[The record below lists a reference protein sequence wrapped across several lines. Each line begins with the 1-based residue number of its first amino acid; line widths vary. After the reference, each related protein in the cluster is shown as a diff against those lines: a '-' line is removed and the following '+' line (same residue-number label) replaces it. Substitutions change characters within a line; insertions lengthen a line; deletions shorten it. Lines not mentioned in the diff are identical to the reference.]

1 MTKTRRTGAFT
12 IVAAALL
19 VLAAAWGLGALS
31 GEEGSASDD
40 FGAAPVMRGPLR
52 INVVERG
59 NLEAADS
66 VTLKSEIEGQTTVL
80 WLIEEGT
87 QVQPGELLAELD
99 TANLVD
105 RRVQQEIQV
114 QNSEA
119 SFIKAEQSHA
129 IQLSQNE
136 SDIANSVR
144 ELEFSHIDLKKYLE
158 GDLPQD
164 LQKTEE
170 DILLADED
178 LILAQQNYS
187 WSEKLHEM
195 GFLEQTQLDADRI
208 AETRATVKLR
218 QAERAKA
225 LFVDYEIPRRTKELE
240 AGVEEKVRELDRVKL
255 QATARVADFEAN
267 VRTAQARFD
276 LEKNEL
282 EKIISQIGKA
292 RIFAPVAGMVV
303 YAIDDRSRWGDGEP
317 MQEGAD
323 VRERQ
328 DIITIPR
335 SDGFVAEASLHESVL
350 EKVKTGMPCIISIDA
365 LREETFAGIVTYKA
379 LLPDQQSRWMNP
391 DLRVYRTTVQLL
403 EADARMRPGMSCSIE
418 ILVEELED
426 VIYVPVQAVF
436 LNAGE
441 TICLVAERQGKSEK
455 RQVAIGQS
463 NGKWVEIQSGVSE
476 GEMVLLA
483 LPPGMELEAAP
494 EKSGSKTQGPPSQ
507 SHPKSDSGRHSQS
520 SLSASPASSDASKV
534 IEKDEKAMHSRRPG
548 DHAASADSNATTSS
562 SPSGND

>member
-178 LILAQQNYS
+178 LILAPT
-187 WSEKLHEM
+187 EL
-195 GFLEQTQLDADRI
+195 QL
-208 AETRATVKLR
+208 
-218 QAERAKA
+218 
-225 LFVDYEIPRRTKELE
+225 
-240 AGVEEKVRELDRVKL
+240 VRE
-255 QATARVADFEAN
+255 VA
-267 VRTAQARFD
+267 
-276 LEKNEL
+276 
-282 EKIISQIGKA
+282 
-292 RIFAPVAGMVV
+292 
-303 YAIDDRSRWGDGEP
+303 
-317 MQEGAD
+317 
-323 VRERQ
+323 
-328 DIITIPR
+328 
-335 SDGFVAEASLHESVL
+335 
-350 EKVKTGMPCIISIDA
+350 
-365 LREETFAGIVTYKA
+365 
-379 LLPDQQSRWMNP
+379 
-391 DLRVYRTTVQLL
+391 
-403 EADARMRPGMSCSIE
+403 
-418 ILVEELED
+418 
-426 VIYVPVQAVF
+426 
-436 LNAGE
+436 
-441 TICLVAERQGKSEK
+441 
-455 RQVAIGQS
+455 
-463 NGKWVEIQSGVSE
+463 
-476 GEMVLLA
+476 
-483 LPPGMELEAAP
+483 
-494 EKSGSKTQGPPSQ
+494 
-507 SHPKSDSGRHSQS
+507 
-520 SLSASPASSDASKV
+520 
-534 IEKDEKAMHSRRPG
+534 
-548 DHAASADSNATTSS
+548 
-562 SPSGND
+562 